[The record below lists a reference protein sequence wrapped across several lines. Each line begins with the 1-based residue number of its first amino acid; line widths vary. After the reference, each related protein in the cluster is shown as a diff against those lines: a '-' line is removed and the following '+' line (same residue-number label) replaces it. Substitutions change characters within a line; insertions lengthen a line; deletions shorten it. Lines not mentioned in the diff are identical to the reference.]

1 MKKKTTH
8 YKHYTMATGLFILS
22 MILGIMIFFGCIQ
35 TSVARNSRQ
44 TIMNDVSRQSQH
56 LRTILG
62 IHYQYLN
69 EIAEEMAKEEEL
81 FSQIN
86 LDTLVTIHNKTDLER
101 VALIETDGTA
111 HYDTGDVKN
120 VSHRSYFKEAFSGK
134 QTLSDPI
141 ESSVDHE
148 VRVVL
153 GVPVLKDGEIAGILG
168 GSYNVTA
175 LSRMMFDD
183 LFGGNGYSLITDK
196 DGNVVTYD
204 RVYSEQEQE
213 SFSGNMFDYFDNY
226 QIRTSAIQDIKTD
239 FGAGEEG
246 IREFRFSAGRKPFY
260 YIAYTPLGMNDW
272 MISYIVPVKAAEAPY
287 DFIRDYEIIFII
299 VFGMLVAAMVL
310 FIVYKNRQEKV
321 RLLKRAQRDALTGLY
336 NKKTTQDMIEKS
348 LEEGDAG
355 SCSGLLI
362 MDVDYFKQVN
372 DTYGHIV
379 GDKVL
384 KTFGHL
390 LARQFREHDIVGRI
404 GGDEFMVLI
413 RNINNG
419 SIAENRVKKLIDEV
433 RALEIPEMDGNGIT
447 ISVGV
452 AFSPDHG
459 TAFMELYRHA
469 DTALYQ
475 VKRSGRNGFSVYE
488 KAN

>member
-1 MKKKTTH
+1 M
-8 YKHYTMATGLFILS
+8 
-22 MILGIMIFFGCIQ
+22 
-35 TSVARNSRQ
+35 
-44 TIMNDVSRQSQH
+44 
-56 LRTILG
+56 
-62 IHYQYLN
+62 
-69 EIAEEMAKEEEL
+69 
-81 FSQIN
+81 
-86 LDTLVTIHNKTDLER
+86 
-101 VALIETDGTA
+101 
-111 HYDTGDVKN
+111 
-120 VSHRSYFKEAFSGK
+120 
-134 QTLSDPI
+134 
-141 ESSVDHE
+141 
-148 VRVVL
+148 VL
-153 GVPVLKDGEIAGILG
+153 GVPVLKNGEIAGILG

-175 LSRMMFDD
+175 LSHMMFDD

-196 DGNVVTYD
+196 DGNVITYD

-213 SFSGNMFDYFDNY
+213 VFSGNIFDYFDNC
-226 QIRTSAIQDIKTD
+226 QIRTAAIQDIKTD
-239 FGAGEEG
+239 FAAGEEG

-272 MISYIVPVKAAEAPY
+272 MISYIVPVRAAEASY

-299 VFGMLVAAMVL
+299 VFGMLIAAMVL
-310 FIVYKNRQEKV
+310 FIVYKNRQEKA
-321 RLLKRAQRDALTGLY
+321 RLLKQAQRDALTGLY
-336 NKKTTQDMIEKS
+336 NKKTTQELIERS
-348 LEEGDAG
+348 LEEGEAE
-355 SCSGLLI
+355 SCNGLLI

-390 LARQFREHDIVGRI
+390 LARQFREHDIAGRI

-433 RALEIPEMDGNGIT
+433 RSLEIPEMDGNGIT
-447 ISVGV
+447 ISVGL
-452 AFSPDHG
+452 AFSPEHG
-459 TAFMELYRHA
+459 TTFMELYRHA

-475 VKRSGRNGFSVYE
+475 VKQGGKNGFSVYE

>member
-1 MKKKTTH
+1 M
-8 YKHYTMATGLFILS
+8 GLFIS
-22 MILGIMIFFGCIQ
+22 SVILGIMIFFGCVQ
-35 TSVARNSRQ
+35 SSVGRNSRQ
-44 TIMNDVSRQSQH
+44 TMMNNVSRQSEH

-69 EIAEEMAKEEEL
+69 EIAEEMAKEEDL
-81 FSQIN
+81 FSEIN

-101 VALIETDGTA
+101 VALIEADGTA

-120 VSHRSYFKEAFSGK
+120 ISHRSYFKEAFAGK
-134 QTLSDPI
+134 QVLSDPI

-153 GVPVLKDGEIAGILG
+153 GVPVYKEKEVIGVLG

-183 LFGGNGYSLITDK
+183 LFNGKGYSLITDK
-196 DGNVVTYD
+196 DGKVITYD
-204 RVYSEQEQE
+204 RVYTEQEQE
-213 SFSGNMFDYFDNY
+213 GFFSNIFEYFDNY
-226 QIRTSAIQDIKTD
+226 EIRTAAIQNVKDD
-239 FGAGEEG
+239 FAEGKDG
-246 IREFRFSAGRKPFY
+246 IREFRFTGGKKPYY

-272 MISYIVPVKAAEAPY
+272 MISYIVPVKAAQASY
-287 DFIRDYEIIFII
+287 DFIREYEIIFIV
-299 VFGMLVAAMVL
+299 VFGMLVAAVI
-310 FIVYKNRQEKV
+310 FYIIYKNRQEKA

-336 NKKTTQDMIEKS
+336 NKKTTQDMIERF
-348 LEEGDAG
+348 LEENGEET
-355 SCSGLLI
+355 CNGLLI

-384 KTFGHL
+384 KAFGRL
-390 LARQFREHDIVGRI
+390 LAKQFREQDIVGRI

-413 RNINNG
+413 RNINDVE
-419 SIAENRVKKLIDEV
+419 IARNRVKKLIEEV
-433 RALEIPEMDGNGIT
+433 RNLQIPELAGDGIT
-447 ISVGV
+447 ISVGI
-452 AFSPDHG
+452 AYAPDHG
-459 TAFMELYRHA
+459 TTFMELYRHA

-475 VKRSGRNGFSVYE
+475 VKRGGRNGFSVYE